1 LEDEMKKIILD
12 CDTGLDDAVAIINA
26 VADRDIELMGI
37 TTVAGNVNLEYTTR
51 NTLDIL
57 YSISREDIGVYKGE
71 EKPLK
76 RDLHTAEEFHGE
88 RGIGDL
94 VLENSPAASKNI
106 HAAEYMAKTISE
118 NPGEIIIAAVGPLTN
133 VATLLTKYPEMK
145 KNIKGITVMGG
156 SLCGG
161 NVTPF
166 AEFNIYADP
175 EAAEI
180 VFSSGLAVT
189 MVGLDATMKAKF
201 RKNDL
206 DFLRKENTRWSAMT
220 VKIFDSMF
228 RTRESHRKDFVVFHD
243 SIALIASVKN
253 ELFTF
258 ESHPIM
264 ISTDCA
270 TRGETKVHE
279 KGKQINVAV
288 GFDSEGFKRYMKE
301 IFGNGEG

>member
-1 LEDEMKKIILD
+1 MKKIILD

-26 VADRDIELMGI
+26 VADKEIKLMGI

-57 YSISREDIGVYKGE
+57 YSIGEEGIGVYKGE
-71 EKPLK
+71 KKPLA
-76 RDLHTAEEFHGE
+76 RELHTAEDFHGKS
-88 RGIGDL
+88 GIGDL
-94 VLENSPAASKNI
+94 VLKRSSADIKSI
-106 HAAEYMAKTISE
+106 HAAEYMAKTISD

-133 VATLLTKYPEMK
+133 VALLLTKYPEIK
-145 KNIKGITVMGG
+145 KDIKEINVMGG

-161 NVTPF
+161 NVTQF

-180 VFSSGLAVT
+180 VFSSEVPLT

-201 RKNDL
+201 QKKDL
-206 DFLRKENTRWSAMT
+206 DFLREEKNSWSSMT

-228 RTRESHRKDFVVFHD
+228 RIRDSQGKDFVVFHD
-243 SIALIASVKN
+243 SIALIASLKN

-258 ESHPIM
+258 ENYPIM
-264 ISTDCA
+264 ISTDSK
-270 TRGETKVHE
+270 TRGETRVHE
-279 KGKQINVAV
+279 KGQKIKVAV
-288 GFDSEGFKRYMKE
+288 GFDSEGFKNYMKD
-301 IFGNGEG
+301 IFGNSEG